1 MFACFT
7 TKGGSGCTVFS
18 ALTALALARTGDGPG
33 VLAVDLGGDLP
44 AALGIADPAGPGLA
58 EWLGAEE
65 DPPPDAL
72 ARLEV
77 SARPGLS
84 LLPRGAV
91 AITVSSR
98 AALLTRHLLSDPRPV
113 VVDVGNIASA
123 DLADAAAALRRA
135 FVAAASRAWLVTRPC
150 YLALRASRG
159 SGAVPD
165 GVVVMSEPGR
175 ALGAADVADVIGA
188 PVVLELDV
196 DPAIARAVDA
206 GLLGTRIPHG
216 ARRVLERAL
225 ATT

>member
-18 ALTALALARTGDGPG
+18 ALTALALARSGDGTG
-33 VLAVDLGGDLP
+33 VLAVDLGGDMP
-44 AALGIADPAGPGLA
+44 AALGIAEPAGPGLG
-58 EWLGAEE
+58 EWLAAPE

-77 SARPGLS
+77 SARPGLQ

-91 AITVSSR
+91 AI
-98 AALLTRHLLSDPRPV
+98 AASARTAQLTRHLLADPRFV
-113 VVDVGNIASA
+113 VVDVGNVASS
-123 DLADAAAALRRA
+123 DLADASATLRLA
-135 FVAAASRAWLVTRPC
+135 FVAAASRAWLITRPC
-150 YLALRASRG
+150 YLALRSSRG
-159 SGAVPD
+159 SEAVAD

-188 PVVLELDV
+188 PVVVELDV